1 MATRE
6 SNILFDDIFT
16 VQDVDLEGKKFERGN
31 KGRSGFSID
40 LV

>member
-16 VQDVDLEGKKFERGN
+16 VQDVDLEGKKFERG
-31 KGRSGFSID
+31 KAHTGARFD